1 MNSALPLPLID
12 CTETNIEYESGD
24 WWYAWSGPRERPTFS
39 RRSRSFAWAFSRVYV
54 DSRGGNADGLDEA
67 LMMAQAQWYV
77 RGAKIYDDV
86 RAARD
91 LLPGMDDLDDGVQIH
106 G

>member
-67 LMMAQAQWYV
+67 LRLAQAQWY
-77 RGAKIYDDV
+77 RPDAGRIYGECRKDV
-86 RAARD
+86 VEAHN
-91 LLPGMDDLDDGVQIH
+91 LLGGQ
-106 G
+106 